1 MWLRLALCCGFAA
14 GTSPASLS
22 GAAAAARDSG
32 GSVHCS
38 EWPRGVGGWRGGPA
52 HCTCPHGQAKAQAA
66 GLGTHWGWIC
76 LDAEPGVGAGS
87 GGGGSGAAAGAGCE
101 FDAVCSHC
109 RGEAWPVCGVDGHT
123 YSSACRARCR
133 CVAVASE
140 GECNGWQ
147 SAGAAPPKTGSSLR
161 LHRQEA
167 LASLSARVHATATP
181 AAQPA
186 PPPNEATVPAH
197 LSEWS
202 EARAVASRPSQQPTV
217 TAQADAAECEA
228 TGDGASDQSRPRP
241 EYSAGRG
248 SVYTTPS
255 PTGLKPEL

>member
-14 GTSPASLS
+14 GPSPASPAS
-22 GAAAAARDSG
+22 PAGTAATLG

-52 HCTCPHGQAKAQAA
+52 HCTCPHGQAKTQAA
-66 GLGTHWGWIC
+66 GLGTRWGWHC
-76 LDAEPGVGAGS
+76 LDAEPGASAGS
-87 GGGGSGAAAGAGCE
+87 EKVQLLQDTKSACE
-101 FDAVCSHC
+101 LDAVCSHC

-133 CVAVASE
+133 CVGVAAE

-167 LASLSARVHATATP
+167 LASLSARVHAATTTS
-181 AAQPA
+181 QPA
-186 PPPNEATVPAH
+186 PPANEATVPAH

-202 EARAVASRPSQQPTV
+202 EARAVASRPSQAQPT
-217 TAQADAAECEA
+217 QDDAAECEE
-228 TGDGASDQSRPRP
+228 TGGGASPRP
-241 EYSAGRG
+241 KYSAGRE
-248 SVYTTPS
+248 SVYTTTS